1 MFGNHQTQYKSA
13 NKKIYR
19 NLGPLAGLNV
29 IVEDY
34 EESVDP
40 THSRLNSNRSIIY

>member
-1 MFGNHQTQYKSA
+1 MLGNYQTQYKSA
-13 NKKIYR
+13 TKAYR

-40 THSRLNSNRSIIY
+40 THSRLGSNKSIIY